1 MKNSKNINII
11 GFSKIWIAVSVAVV
25 TLSLLSIAIFGLHFG
40 IDFTGGSLLEIHAT
54 NASVDGL
61 REAAIAAGDEPT
73 VQTGET
79 DQYFVRMSPIGE
91 AEHQEVLAAI
101 KAKYPD
107 AVETRFDSVG
117 PTIGNELKKASLT
130 ALVLLLVLIG
140 AYIAWAFRKVSDP
153 VPSWKYGVV
162 TALAAFH
169 DVIIPLG
176 VFALLGKL
184 LGYQADTAFVA
195 ALLTIL
201 GYSINDTIV
210 VLDRTR
216 ENLFRHRHANM
227 TFGEIVNQSIV
238 ETLGRSINTTLATLL
253 PLTAIAIVGGETTRP
268 FVLAL
273 IVGILA
279 GAYSSIFVA
288 SPVLVLWEKWSNR
301 K

>member
-1 MKNSKNINII
+1 MKKFNLNII
-11 GFSKIWIAVSVAVV
+11 KYSRIWIGLSVVIITLSLVSVAV
-25 TLSLLSIAIFGLHFG
+25 FGLNFG
-40 IDFTGGSLLEIHAT
+40 IDFTGGSLIELKAS
-54 NASVDGL
+54 NASVDEL
-61 REAAIAAGDEPT
+61 RSAVVATGHEST
-73 VQTGET
+73 VQSGET
-79 DQYFVRMSPIGE
+79 DQYFVRMSPLDE
-91 AEHQEVLAAI
+91 SEHQRVLAAI
-101 KAKYPD
+101 KVVYPE

-162 TALAAFH
+162 TAVAAFH

-176 VFALLGKL
+176 VFAILGKV

-216 ENLFRHRHANM
+216 ENLFRHRHAEM
-227 TFGEIVNQSIV
+227 TFGEIVNQSII
-238 ETLGRSINTTLATLL
+238 ETLGRSLNTTFATLL
-253 PLTAIAIVGGETTRP
+253 PLVAIAVLGGETTRP
-268 FVLAL
+268 FVIAL
-273 IVGILA
+273 IVGILS

-288 SPVLVLWEKWSNR
+288 SPLLVLWEKWGA
-301 K
+301 KK